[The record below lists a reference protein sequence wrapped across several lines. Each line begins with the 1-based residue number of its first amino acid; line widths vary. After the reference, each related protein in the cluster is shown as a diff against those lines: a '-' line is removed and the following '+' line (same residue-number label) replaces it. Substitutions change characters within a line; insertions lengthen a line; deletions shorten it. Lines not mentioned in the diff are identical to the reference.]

1 MSESR
6 PSSEIGR
13 TAVLAGELR
22 VVVSQIV
29 RRLRQEANLL
39 DLSWS
44 QIKVLRQ
51 LEQDGPSTVTRLAQV
66 EGVRPQSMGAT
77 VAGLEAAGLVAGAPH
92 PTDGRQTLFSLTDL
106 CRRKVAEGRAV
117 REDWLFQA
125 LAAEL
130 SPTEQDELGRSLRL
144 LRRLAE
150 A

>member
-1 MSESR
+1 MRESR

-13 TAVLAGELR
+13 TSVLAGELR
-22 VVVSQIV
+22 AVVSQIV

-51 LEQDGPSTVTRLAQV
+51 LEQDGPSTVTRLAQA

-125 LAAEL
+125 LMAEL
-130 SPTEQDELGRSLRL
+130 SPAEQDELGRSLRL